1 MTELEVL
8 RERLEKIAALAGRP
22 IRIDGLE
29 ERVGRLEVA
38 LRLVLDKLTP
48 VREADDGG
56 IVSYRVD
63 FNPTEAKHLAAFLWP
78 AEGPP

>member
-1 MTELEVL
+1 MTELEVI

-38 LRLVLDKLTP
+38 LRLVVDRL
-48 VREADDGG
+48 REVPSEEPGEGTVAHAGHFSRAEVEHLKTVLG
-56 IVSYRVD
+56 
-63 FNPTEAKHLAAFLWP
+63 EA
-78 AEGPP
+78 PP